1 MIPSHATLRKFRSA
15 GPEAVKGTR
24 LGVCFRDILRL
35 YSPFLVADASAR
47 QRAEYS
53 QQHCLSH
60 GATLPLTQS
69 LDVSAIF
76 VSEMWILE
84 LKISSTHDS
93 RGRSIAS
100 IGEAWHGLS
109 SQPCRLSGGGRNGS
123 RRHPGREGSRTLR
136 DRRRYRSGRDRPGA
150 VLASMVKRTD
160 VAVETVVKDYA
171 NGKFPGGKTVT
182 LGLPQGGVGLSHL
195 RTLLRKSIS

>member
-1 MIPSHATLRKFRSA
+1 MVVFAFPESTFLFLGFTNSIVLRERLRSTRVVARRRQSGGLAILIPSHATLGKFRSA
-15 GPEAVKGTR
+15 GLEAVKRTR

-93 RGRSIAS
+93 RGRSLVS
-100 IGEAWHGLS
+100 IGEA
-109 SQPCRLSGGGRNGS
+109 
-123 RRHPGREGSRTLR
+123 
-136 DRRRYRSGRDRPGA
+136 
-150 VLASMVKRTD
+150 
-160 VAVETVVKDYA
+160 
-171 NGKFPGGKTVT
+171 
-182 LGLPQGGVGLSHL
+182 
-195 RTLLRKSIS
+195 